1 MKVRSAD
8 GTNIWCDE
16 WGGGPPL
23 ILVHGTGDDAGV
35 FDRVRDGLAEHFHL
49 YVMHRRGRGK
59 SGDHAAYEFARE
71 VEDILAVIYGV
82 GAPAGLFG
90 HSYGGILSLDAALET
105 SNLAGMVIYEPPNIR
120 VHDPRRTE
128 IVERLQVYMEK
139 GERDEVVR
147 LFLHEF
153 AGLPDEIVARQRQK
167 KEAWAQRVTEAH
179 TIPRELVIVA
189 AYNLEVDRFGA
200 IRTPARILVGG
211 DTRSVMK
218 ETVEEVF
225 QALANADM
233 RELAGNKHA
242 AMTTAPDLF
251 VDELCDF
258 FRDHL

>member
-59 SGDHAAYEFARE
+59 SGDLAAYEFARE

-167 KEAWAQRVTEAH
+167 KKPGRSASLRP
-179 TIPRELVIVA
+179 IPSPATWSSSPPIIWRWTASGPSGRPPASWWVA
-189 AYNLEVDRFGA
+189 
-200 IRTPARILVGG
+200 TPVP
-211 DTRSVMK
+211 S
-218 ETVEEVF
+218 
-225 QALANADM
+225 
-233 RELAGNKHA
+233 
-242 AMTTAPDLF
+242 
-251 VDELCDF
+251 
-258 FRDHL
+258 